1 MHVGNPEQ
9 PEICIVVGINIQ
21 DVSLIDA
28 LVDLYPVKI
37 ALSVAYKV
45 LVGVGIVEYQVRASV
60 SRSCCVI
67 RACLV
72 CQPYGSFIC
81 KIAPD
86 GYPVVAISCTY

>member
-45 LVGVGIVEYQVRASV
+45 LMGVWIVKY
-60 SRSCCVI
+60 
-67 RACLV
+67 
-72 CQPYGSFIC
+72 
-81 KIAPD
+81 
-86 GYPVVAISCTY
+86 